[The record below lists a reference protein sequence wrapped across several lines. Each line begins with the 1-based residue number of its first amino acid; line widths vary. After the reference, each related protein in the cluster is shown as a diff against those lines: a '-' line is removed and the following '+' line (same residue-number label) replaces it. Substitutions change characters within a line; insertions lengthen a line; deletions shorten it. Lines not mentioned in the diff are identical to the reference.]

1 MRGALVGFEGKGGVV
16 NGVVCPVVGAA
27 EVEVSGAMVW
37 STGVVVG
44 AGGVALSEEGLEGIE
59 EPEEPEGEAAEG
71 VAWAEE
77 VTEGVARAESET
89 TGVVVRAAVGMVKVS
104 F

>member
-1 MRGALVGFEGKGGVV
+1 MWGALVGFEGKGGVV

-27 EVEVSGAMVW
+27 EVEVSGVMVW

-44 AGGVALSEEGLEGIE
+44 AGGVALSEEGLEGI
-59 EPEEPEGEAAEG
+59 EEPEGEAAEG